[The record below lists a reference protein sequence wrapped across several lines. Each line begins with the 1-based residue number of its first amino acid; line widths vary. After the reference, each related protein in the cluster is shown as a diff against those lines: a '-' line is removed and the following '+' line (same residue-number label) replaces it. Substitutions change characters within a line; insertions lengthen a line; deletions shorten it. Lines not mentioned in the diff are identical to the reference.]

1 MLKAPMI
8 NDVKRI
14 ISVDLGNHF
23 FTVQNAGIP
32 RDAASIQTLKKLLI
46 KWQDTVANWAE
57 P

>member
-1 MLKAPMI
+1 MI
-8 NDVKRI
+8 YDVKRI
-14 ISVDLGNHF
+14 IAIDLGNHF

-32 RDAASIQTLKKLLI
+32 RDAASIQTLKKFLI